1 MAKPRGLLTEYEAPW
16 SAPYGTPVM
25 DEAVRSGMQRL
36 RTAGKR
42 SGLKPNDRLFNAALL
57 QDVVMGAGEV
67 VGAPLTGL
75 MAPAMPYVKKAAEFA
90 GRMPSMEAIG
100 PRGGWTG
107 DGGKRPATMGEG
119 VKGLLKTATKGV
131 DKVAEATGYPKEYTR
146 EAALA
151 GAGLL
156 AGPASKF
163 AGKAGGLLEKGLNTV
178 GYTSRPAGPNAGV
191 SIKGRDVPV
200 TINKTDERT
209 GMRLVPVRVDK
220 FDSGFARDKSSY
232 VGKGGQGGID
242 GRYDRF
248 GKFIETAQ
256 SVEAPTVS
264 VTKDGLVQFGNGRHR
279 FAYMRDNGAETV
291 PVAMDDESYKAALA
305 NGLVDEPYTAG
316 ANGGGLIGKAD
327 ARRVNNNRKKLD
339 AIHPAAI
346 SSRLPGVSSPERSA
360 AMSRHLVP
368 GIMAMSR
375 DPEAFA
381 QNVGTLA
388 DIPGFG
394 RLRGMDPMKA
404 ANMAT
409 RQMADNL
416 ISIREHMS
424 PEYWNATKVWYPK
437 GAGFVANDH
446 MNRYGLMRQQ
456 VAASLANLSPST
468 LWDLNVEQARRMADM
483 YVNRRGSRMTPT
495 MIDIADTTWDRGA
508 ATTPIA
514 RGYLEDARRLQSEGK
529 PLDDMLRGGNYKD
542 AALLMQLMDRDV
554 GPKPFPS
561 IYPWGAYGPDYP
573 RQYSPNT
580 VALMKNAVRTMHEP
594 TREVISDTIAP
605 DKHKIRAFYNDILAP
620 EEMPDEVVVDT
631 HQVGASTLIPYSQTS
646 RPVAANFGDSAAGV
660 KASKLTGSSGTFGVY
675 ADAHRRAA
683 DMYGETGWNWQSPT
697 WSGIRD
703 VFDKAMKKPQNVAK
717 IEDLW
722 RQVDAGR
729 MSIKEARDEFW
740 KIALE
745 GEKRIPDP
753 DWLRLAPP

>member
-1 MAKPRGLLTEYEAPW
+1 MAPRGLLERTLLDELKERPF
-16 SAPYGTPVM
+16 APY
-25 DEAVRSGMQRL
+25 RL
-36 RTAGKR
+36 PPAR
-42 SGLKPNDRLFNAALL
+42 KPRPGDDRAALYSGGL
-57 QDVVMGAGEV
+57 IPALKRMGGAARRGLETMASGSEPGLDPMMQVGRKLYGAGEV
-67 VGAPLTGL
+67 L
-75 MAPAMPYVKKAAEFA
+75 MAPLAAWPTQEGFQTV
-90 GRMPSMEAIG
+90 
-100 PRGGWTG
+100 TG
-107 DGGKRPATMGEG
+107 DSKLGQSA
-119 VKGLLKTATKGV
+119 A
-131 DKVAEATGYPKEYTR
+131 Y
-146 EAALA
+146 ALA
-151 GAGLL
+151 NLPMAADPSVGKVPGLL
-156 AGPASKF
+156 ASAAKAAPRVAEGVAGAS
-163 AGKAGGLLEKGLNTV
+163 GLLAREGGKGYLNALEAPGAAIEGTANRL
-178 GYTSRPAGPNAGV
+178 GYTFAPEEGLLAAGV
-191 SIKGRDVPV
+191 GPRPV
-200 TINKTDERT
+200 
-209 GMRLVPVRVDK
+209 
-220 FDSGFARDKSSY
+220 
-232 VGKGGQGGID
+232 
-242 GRYDRF
+242 
-248 GKFIETAQ
+248 
-256 SVEAPTVS
+256 
-264 VTKDGLVQFGNGRHR
+264 
-279 FAYMRDNGAETV
+279 
-291 PVAMDDESYKAALA
+291 
-305 NGLVDEPYTAG
+305 
-316 ANGGGLIGKAD
+316 D
-327 ARRVNNNRKKLD
+327 ARRVNNSRTPLD

-346 SSRLPGVSSPERSA
+346 SSRLPGVSSPERDA
-360 AMSRHLVP
+360 AMRRHLVP

-394 RLRGMDPMKA
+394 RLRGMEPMKA
-404 ANMAT
+404 ANMAS

-529 PLDDMLRGGNYKD
+529 SLDDMLRGGNYKD

-554 GPKPFPS
+554 GPKPFPT

-580 VALMKNAVRTMHEP
+580 VSLMKNAVRTLHEP

-620 EEMPDEVVVDT
+620 EEVPDEVVVDT

-660 KASKLTGSSGTFGVY
+660 RASKLTGSSGTFGVY

-753 DWLRLAPP
+753 DWLKLAPP